1 MLKMYRNVAVS
12 AYCWLVLPRLELRQ
26 GNARVWFTCLFLKHL
41 RGIDFCEDVRLVF
54 SDGVE
59 GARDTYYYSA
69 PKDFER
75 LLVNVFVRSLLFS
88 QVLPRPN
95 RALLLHC
102 GDHFYDSLVQ
112 ASSVVVKL
120 FKSRSNPERIPAA
133 KKR

>member
-26 GNARVWFTCLFLKHL
+26 GNARVWFTCFFLKHL

-59 GARDTYYYSA
+59 GARDTYYYSV

-75 LLVNVFVRSLLFS
+75 LLVNVFVRCCFRKFYLDQTARYYYIVEIIFMTPSFKLL
-88 QVLPRPN
+88 
-95 RALLLHC
+95 ALL
-102 GDHFYDSLVQ
+102 
-112 ASSVVVKL
+112 
-120 FKSRSNPERIPAA
+120 
-133 KKR
+133 

>member
-1 MLKMYRNVAVS
+1 MFGL
-12 AYCWLVLPRLELRQ
+12 
-26 GNARVWFTCLFLKHL
+26 
-41 RGIDFCEDVRLVF
+41 F

-69 PKDFER
+69 SKDFER